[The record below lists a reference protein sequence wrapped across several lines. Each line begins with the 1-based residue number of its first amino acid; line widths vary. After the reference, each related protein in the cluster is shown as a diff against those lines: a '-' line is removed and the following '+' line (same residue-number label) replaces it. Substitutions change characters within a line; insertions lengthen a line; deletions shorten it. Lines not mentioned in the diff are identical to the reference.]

1 MPIHPFTCDAERIAP
16 NGGPVVHQPVLAV
29 FARKWS
35 RTFVAVIVGLLVA
48 TAWALTQ
55 PAAAFAADTAGPCV
69 ADSATGCFNGTIKGV
84 GAGVKIVISGNGQ
97 EITAVTDAD
106 GKWNAAVTAAGSY
119 TLTVDEAS
127 LPAGVTLKSEATQTR
142 DITLGFNK
150 GAVFTVNGGSDGGA
164 TDGGGT
170 NGGNTEAA
178 TGFNWERLAQQ
189 SASGLRLG
197 LLLALASIGLSLIY
211 GTTGLSNFA
220 HAEQVTLG
228 GLLAYTFANQLGLNI
243 FVATALVVLVTG
255 FTGWLQDVVI
265 WRPLRKKG
273 LSLTQLIIVTIGL
286 ALALQY
292 TFQMFY
298 GARTVRIIMATPQTV
313 DIGPV
318 TFTIESLWA
327 MGISIV
333 VLGGVGF
340 FLTRTRTGRAT
351 RAVSDNPALASASGI
366 DVDRII
372 RIVWIMSAALAGLS
386 GVMLGLVLNGI
397 SWQTGMQLLLLMF
410 SAVTLGGLG
419 TAFGALVGSLVIG
432 MTVELSNM
440 VLPGDFKYATA
451 LLLLII
457 ILLVRPQGLFG
468 RKERIG

>member
-1 MPIHPFTCDAERIAP
+1 
-16 NGGPVVHQPVLAV
+16 VVHQPVLAV
-29 FARKWS
+29 SARKWS
-35 RTFVAVIVGLLVA
+35 RTFIAVIVGLLVA
-48 TAWALTQ
+48 ALWTLSQ
-55 PAAAFAADTAGPCV
+55 PSSSFAAETAGPCV

-84 GAGVKIVISGNGQ
+84 GAGVKIVVAGNGQ

-106 GKWNAAVTAAGSY
+106 GKWNAAVTVAGSY
-119 TLTVDEAS
+119 TLTLDETS
-127 LPAGVTLKSEATQTR
+127 LPAGVTMKSEATQTR
-142 DITLGFNK
+142 DITLGFTK
-150 GAVFTVNGGSDGGA
+150 GAVFTVNGGTDGA
-164 TDGGGT
+164 TDGGTDGAT
-170 NGGNTEAA
+170 DGQAA

-228 GLLAYTFANQLGLNI
+228 GLLGYTFANTLGLNI
-243 FVATALVVLVTG
+243 FLATAIVVVVTG
-255 FTGWLQDVVI
+255 FTGWLQDVVL

-298 GARTVRIIMATPQTV
+298 GSRTLRIIMATPETI
-313 DIGPV
+313 DIGPI

-327 MGISIV
+327 MGVSIV
-333 VLGGVGF
+333 VLAGVGF

>member
-1 MPIHPFTCDAERIAP
+1 
-16 NGGPVVHQPVLAV
+16 VVHQPVLAV

-48 TAWALTQ
+48 ALWTISQ
-55 PAAAFAADTAGPCV
+55 PSSSFAAETAGPCV
-69 ADSATGCFNGTIKGV
+69 ADSVTGCFNGTIKGV
-84 GAGVKIVISGNGQ
+84 GAGVKVVVAGNCQ

-106 GKWNAAVTAAGSY
+106 GKWNAAVTVAGSY
-119 TLTVDEAS
+119 TITLDETS
-127 LPAGVTLKSEATQTR
+127 LPAGVTMKSESTQTR
-142 DITLGFNK
+142 DITLGFTK
-150 GAVFTVNGGSDGGA
+150 GAVFTVNGGTG
-164 TDGGGT
+164 GGGT
-170 NGGNTEAA
+170 DSGTGGTTDGQAA

-228 GLLAYTFANQLGLNI
+228 GLLGYTFANTLGLNI
-243 FVATALVVLVTG
+243 FLATAIVVVITG
-255 FTGWLQDVVI
+255 FTGWLQDVVL

-298 GARTVRIIMATPQTV
+298 GARTLRIIMATPETI
-313 DIGPV
+313 DIGPI

-327 MGISIV
+327 MGVSIV
-333 VLGGVGF
+333 VLAGVGF

>member
-1 MPIHPFTCDAERIAP
+1 M
-16 NGGPVVHQPVLAV
+16 VHQPVLAV

-35 RTFVAVIVGLLVA
+35 RTFVALIVGLLVA
-48 TAWALTQ
+48 ALWTLSQ
-55 PAAAFAADTAGPCV
+55 PSSAFAAEATGPCV

-84 GAGVKIVISGNGQ
+84 GAGVKIVIAGNGE

-106 GKWNAAVTAAGSY
+106 GKWNAAVTVAGSY
-119 TLTVDEAS
+119 TLTLDETT
-127 LPAGVTLKSEATQTR
+127 LPAGVTMKSEATQTR

-150 GAVFTVNGGSDGGA
+150 GAVFTVNGG

-170 NGGNTEAA
+170 DGGTDAAA

-228 GLLAYTFANQLGLNI
+228 GLLAYTFANTLGLNI
-243 FVATALVVLVTG
+243 FVATAIVVVLAG
-255 FTGWLQDVVI
+255 FTGWLQDVVL

-298 GARTVRIIMATPQTV
+298 GARTLRIIMATPETI
-313 DIGPV
+313 DIGPI

-327 MGISIV
+327 MGVSIV
-333 VLGGVGF
+333 VLAGVGF

>member
-1 MPIHPFTCDAERIAP
+1 
-16 NGGPVVHQPVLAV
+16 VVNQPVLAQTR
-29 FARKWS
+29 RKWS
-35 RTFVAVIVGLLVA
+35 RTLVVAIVGMLIAAFWTLS
-48 TAWALTQ
+48 Q
-55 PAAAFAADTAGPCV
+55 PANSFAAETTGPCV

-84 GAGVKIVISGNGQ
+84 GAGVKIVISGNGA
-97 EITAVTDAD
+97 EVIAVTDAD
-106 GKWNAAVTAAGSY
+106 GKWNAAVTTAGTY
-119 TLTVDEAS
+119 TLTLDEAT
-127 LPAGVTLKSEATQTR
+127 LPAGVTMKSEATQTR

-150 GAVFTVNGGSDGGA
+150 GAVFTVNGG
-164 TDGGGT
+164 TDGGGSST
-170 NGGNTEAA
+170 DGDTGSGTETAA
-178 TGFNWERLAQQ
+178 TGFNWDRLAQQ
-189 SASGLRLG
+189 SVSGLRLG

-228 GLLAYTFANQLGLNI
+228 GLLAFTFSNAMGLNI
-243 FVATALVVLVTG
+243 FLTTAIVVVLTG
-255 FTGWLQDVVI
+255 FTGWLQDVII
-265 WRPLRKKG
+265 WKPLRKKG
-273 LSLTQLIIVTIGL
+273 LSLTQLLIVTIGL

-292 TFQMFY
+292 AFQIFY
-298 GARTVRIIMATPQTV
+298 GARTLRIVLANPETV
-313 DIGPV
+313 TFGPV
-318 TFTIESLWA
+318 TLTIESLWA
-327 MGISIV
+327 MGVSIV
-333 VLGGVGF
+333 VIAAVGY

-372 RIVWIMSAALAGLS
+372 RLVWIMSAALAGLS

>member
-1 MPIHPFTCDAERIAP
+1 MLIAAFWT
-16 NGGPVVHQPVLAV
+16 L
-29 FARKWS
+29 S
-35 RTFVAVIVGLLVA
+35 
-48 TAWALTQ
+48 Q
-55 PAAAFAADTAGPCV
+55 PANSFAAETTGPCV

-84 GAGVKIVISGNGQ
+84 GAGVKIVISGNGA
-97 EITAVTDAD
+97 EVIAVTDAD
-106 GKWNAAVTAAGSY
+106 GKWNAAVTTAGSY
-119 TLTVDEAS
+119 TLTLDEAT
-127 LPAGVTLKSEATQTR
+127 LPAGVTMKSEATQTR

-150 GAVFTVNGGSDGGA
+150 GAVFTVNGG
-164 TDGGGT
+164 TDGGGSST
-170 NGGNTEAA
+170 GGDAGSGTETAA
-178 TGFNWERLAQQ
+178 TGFNWDRLAQQ
-189 SASGLRLG
+189 SVSGLRLG

-228 GLLAYTFANQLGLNI
+228 GLLAFTFSNVMGINI
-243 FVATALVVLVTG
+243 FLTTAIVVVLTG
-255 FTGWLQDVVI
+255 FTGWVQDVII
-265 WRPLRKKG
+265 WKPLRKKG
-273 LSLTQLIIVTIGL
+273 LSLTQLLIVTIGL

-292 TFQMFY
+292 AFQIFY
-298 GARTVRIIMATPQTV
+298 GARTLRIVLANPETV
-313 DIGPV
+313 TFGPV
-318 TFTIESLWA
+318 TLTIESLWA
-327 MGISIV
+327 MGVSIV
-333 VLGGVGF
+333 VIAAVGY

-351 RAVSDNPALASASGI
+351 RAVSDNPSLASASGI

-372 RIVWIMSAALAGLS
+372 RLVWIMSAALAGLS

>member
-1 MPIHPFTCDAERIAP
+1 ML
-16 NGGPVVHQPVLAV
+16 NQPVLAQT
-29 FARKWS
+29 RGKWS
-35 RTFVAVIVGLLVA
+35 RTLLVAVVGLLIA
-48 TAWALTQ
+48 AFWTMSQ
-55 PAAAFAADTAGPCV
+55 PANSFAAEATGPCV

-84 GAGVKIVISGNGQ
+84 GAGVKVVITGNGA
-97 EITAVTDAD
+97 EVTAVTDAD
-106 GKWNAAVTAAGSY
+106 GKWNAPVTVAGSY
-119 TLTVDEAS
+119 TLTIDETS
-127 LPAGVTLKSEATQTR
+127 LPAGVTMKSEATQTR

-150 GAVFTVNGGSDGGA
+150 GAVFTVS
-164 TDGGGT
+164 GGT
-170 NGGNTEAA
+170 NADGSSTDPDMGGSESAA
-178 TGFNWERLAQQ
+178 TGFNWDRLAQQ
-189 SASGLRLG
+189 SVSGLRLG

-228 GLLAYTFANQLGLNI
+228 GLLAFTFSNVMGLNI
-243 FVATALVVLVTG
+243 FLTTAIVVVLAG
-255 FTGWLQDVVI
+255 FTGWVQDVI
-265 WRPLRKKG
+265 LWRPLRKKG
-273 LSLTQLIIVTIGL
+273 LSLTQLLIVTIGL

-292 TFQMFY
+292 TFQIFY
-298 GARTVRIIMATPQTV
+298 GARTLRIVLANPETV
-313 DIGPV
+313 AFGPV
-318 TFTIESLWA
+318 TLTIESLWA
-327 MGISIV
+327 MGVSIV
-333 VLGGVGF
+333 VIAAVGY

-366 DVDRII
+366 DVDRVI
-372 RIVWIMSAALAGLS
+372 RLVWIMSAALAGLS

-397 SWQTGMQLLLLMF
+397 SWQTGLQLLLLMF

>member
-1 MPIHPFTCDAERIAP
+1 
-16 NGGPVVHQPVLAV
+16 VVNQPVLAQT
-29 FARKWS
+29 RWKWS
-35 RTFVAVIVGLLVA
+35 RTLLVAVVGLLIA
-48 TAWALTQ
+48 AFWTMSQ
-55 PAAAFAADTAGPCV
+55 PANSFAAETTGPCV

-84 GAGVKIVISGNGQ
+84 GAGVKIVIAGNGS
-97 EITAVTDAD
+97 EVTAVTDAD
-106 GKWNAAVTAAGSY
+106 GKWNAPVTVAGSY
-119 TLTVDEAS
+119 TLTLDVAS
-127 LPAGVTLKSEATQTR
+127 LPAGVTMKSEATQTR
-142 DITLGFNK
+142 DITLGSNT
-150 GAVFTVNGGSDGGA
+150 GTVFAVNGG
-164 TDGGGT
+164 TDGGGSST
-170 NGGNTEAA
+170 DGDTGSGAETVA

-189 SASGLRLG
+189 SVSGLRLG

-228 GLLAYTFANQLGLNI
+228 GLLAFTFSNVMGLNI
-243 FVATALVVLVTG
+243 FLTTAIVVVLTG
-255 FTGWLQDVVI
+255 FSGWLQDVII
-265 WRPLRKKG
+265 WKPLRKKG
-273 LSLTQLIIVTIGL
+273 LSLTQLLIVTIGL

-292 TFQMFY
+292 TFQILY
-298 GARTVRIIMATPQTV
+298 GSRTLRIIVASSETV
-313 DIGPV
+313 QLGPV
-318 TFTIESLWA
+318 TLTIESLWA
-327 MGISIV
+327 MGLSLV
-333 VLGGVGF
+333 VLAAVGY

-372 RIVWIMSAALAGLS
+372 RLVWIISAALAGLA

-419 TAFGALVGSLVIG
+419 TAFGALFGSIVIG
-432 MTVELSNM
+432 MSVELSNM
-440 VLPGDFKYATA
+440 VLPADFKYATA

>member
-1 MPIHPFTCDAERIAP
+1 
-16 NGGPVVHQPVLAV
+16 VVHQPVLAL

-35 RTFVAVIVGLLVA
+35 RTFVALIVGLLVA
-48 TAWALTQ
+48 ALWTLSQ
-55 PAAAFAADTAGPCV
+55 PSSSFAADTAAPCA

-84 GAGVKIVISGNGQ
+84 GAGVKIVVAGNGL
-97 EITAVTDAD
+97 EVTAVTDAD
-106 GKWNAAVTAAGSY
+106 GKWNAAVTVAGTY
-119 TLTVDEAS
+119 TLTLDEAS
-127 LPAGVTLKSEATQTR
+127 LPAGVTMKSEATQTR

-150 GAVFTVNGGSDGGA
+150 GAVFTVNGGTDSGG
-164 TDGGGT
+164 TDGGDGGT
-170 NGGNTEAA
+170 DAAA

-197 LLLALASIGLSLIY
+197 LLLALASIGLSLVY

-228 GLLAYTFANQLGLNI
+228 GLLAYTFANVMGLNI
-243 FVATALVVLVTG
+243 FLATALVVVVAG
-255 FTGWLQDVVI
+255 FTGWLQDVVL

-286 ALALQY
+286 ALSLQY
-292 TFQMFY
+292 AFQMFY
-298 GARTVRIIMATPQTV
+298 GSRTLRIIMATPETV
-313 DIGPV
+313 DIGPI

-327 MGISIV
+327 MGVSIV
-333 VLGGVGF
+333 VLAGVGF

>member
-1 MPIHPFTCDAERIAP
+1 MLIAAFWT
-16 NGGPVVHQPVLAV
+16 L
-29 FARKWS
+29 S
-35 RTFVAVIVGLLVA
+35 
-48 TAWALTQ
+48 Q
-55 PAAAFAADTAGPCV
+55 PANSFAAETTGPCV

-84 GAGVKIVISGNGQ
+84 GAGVKIVISGNGA
-97 EITAVTDAD
+97 EVIAVTDAD
-106 GKWNAAVTAAGSY
+106 GKWNAAVTTAGTY
-119 TLTVDEAS
+119 TLTLDETT
-127 LPAGVTLKSEATQTR
+127 LPAGVTMKSEATQTR
-142 DITLGFNK
+142 DITLGFVK
-150 GAVFTVNGGSDGGA
+150 GAVFAVDGGTT
-164 TDGGGT
+164 TDGTSTDDPADGAG
-170 NGGNTEAA
+170 AVA
-178 TGFNWERLAQQ
+178 TGFDWDRLAQQ

-228 GLLAYTFANQLGLNI
+228 GLLAYSFSNVMGINI
-243 FVATALVVLVTG
+243 FLTTAIVVVITG
-255 FTGWLQDVVI
+255 LTGWLQDVVI
-265 WRPLRKKG
+265 WKPLRKKG

-292 TFQMFY
+292 TFQLFY
-298 GARTVRIIMATPQTV
+298 GSRTLRIVLANPE
-313 DIGPV
+313 
-318 TFTIESLWA
+318 TFTLGPITMTFESLWA
-327 MGISIV
+327 MGVS
-333 VLGGVGF
+333 VLVLAGVGW

-372 RIVWIMSAALAGLS
+372 RLVWILAAALAGLS

-410 SAVTLGGLG
+410 AAVTLGGLG

>member
-1 MPIHPFTCDAERIAP
+1 
-16 NGGPVVHQPVLAV
+16 VVHQPVLAV

-35 RTFVAVIVGLLVA
+35 RTFVALIVGLLVA
-48 TAWALTQ
+48 ALWTLSQ
-55 PAAAFAADTAGPCV
+55 PSSAFAAEATGPCV

-84 GAGVKIVISGNGQ
+84 GAGVKIVIAGNGE

-106 GKWNAAVTAAGSY
+106 GKWNAAVTVAGSY
-119 TLTVDEAS
+119 TLTLDETT
-127 LPAGVTLKSEATQTR
+127 LPAGVTMKSEATQTR

-150 GAVFTVNGGSDGGA
+150 GAVFTVNGG

-170 NGGNTEAA
+170 DGGTDAAA

-228 GLLAYTFANQLGLNI
+228 GLLAYTFANTLGLNI
-243 FVATALVVLVTG
+243 FVATAIVVVLAG
-255 FTGWLQDVVI
+255 FTGWLQDVVL

-298 GARTVRIIMATPQTV
+298 GARTLRIIMATPETI
-313 DIGPV
+313 DIGPI

-327 MGISIV
+327 MGVSIV
-333 VLGGVGF
+333 VLAGVGF

>member
-1 MPIHPFTCDAERIAP
+1 MLIAAFWT
-16 NGGPVVHQPVLAV
+16 L
-29 FARKWS
+29 S
-35 RTFVAVIVGLLVA
+35 
-48 TAWALTQ
+48 Q
-55 PAAAFAADTAGPCV
+55 PANSFAAETTGPCV

-84 GAGVKIVISGNGQ
+84 GAGVKIVISGNGA
-97 EITAVTDAD
+97 EVIAVTDAD
-106 GKWNAAVTAAGSY
+106 GKWNAAVTTAGTY
-119 TLTVDEAS
+119 TLTLDEAT
-127 LPAGVTLKSEATQTR
+127 LPAGVTMKSEATQTR
-142 DITLGFNK
+142 DITLGFVK
-150 GAVFTVNGGSDGGA
+150 GAVFAVD
-164 TDGGGT
+164 GGT
-170 NGGNTEAA
+170 NTDGTSTNDPADGADAVA
-178 TGFNWERLAQQ
+178 TGFDWDRLAQQ

-228 GLLAYTFANQLGLNI
+228 GLLAFTFSNVMGLNI
-243 FVATALVVLVTG
+243 FLTTAIVVVITG

-265 WRPLRKKG
+265 WKPLRKKG
-273 LSLTQLIIVTIGL
+273 LSLTQLIIVTIGM

-292 TFQMFY
+292 TFQIFY
-298 GARTVRIIMATPQTV
+298 GAKTVRIIMANPETFTF
-313 DIGPV
+313 GPV
-318 TFTIESLWA
+318 TMSIESLWA
-327 MGISIV
+327 MGVSV
-333 VLGGVGF
+333 VVIAAVGY

-372 RIVWIMSAALAGLS
+372 RLVWIMSAALAGLS

>member
-1 MPIHPFTCDAERIAP
+1 M
-16 NGGPVVHQPVLAV
+16 VHQPVLAV

-35 RTFVAVIVGLLVA
+35 RTFVALIVGLLVA
-48 TAWALTQ
+48 ALWTLSQ
-55 PAAAFAADTAGPCV
+55 PTSSFAAETAGPCV

-84 GAGVKIVISGNGQ
+84 GAGVKIVIAGNG
-97 EITAVTDAD
+97 EELTAVTDAD
-106 GKWNAAVTAAGSY
+106 GKWNAAVTVAGTY
-119 TLTVDEAS
+119 TLTLDETT
-127 LPAGVTLKSEATQTR
+127 LPAGVTMKSEATQTR

-150 GAVFTVNGGSDGGA
+150 GAVFTVNGG

-170 NGGNTEAA
+170 DGGADGGTDAAA

-228 GLLAYTFANQLGLNI
+228 GLLAYTFANTLGLNI
-243 FVATALVVLVTG
+243 FLATAIVVVITG
-255 FTGWLQDVVI
+255 FTGWLQDVVL

-298 GARTVRIIMATPQTV
+298 GARTLRIIMATPETV
-313 DIGPV
+313 DIGPI

-327 MGISIV
+327 MGVSIV
-333 VLGGVGF
+333 VLAGVGF